1 MDMSGRNVIVTGA
14 SPGSLGFKT
23 AGILAGWGATITVTS
38 PRNVELMLDSLRT
51 SLRRA
56 GMDESK
62 LSAHSLDLCDPSSVN
77 RFTDWYGRRHNG
89 KLHALVNNAGIH
101 KNIFNTRTRPPP
113 SADGFEPHWRTNFLG
128 TVHLTY
134 ALLPMLQRTG
144 LDSGGA
150 RIVNVSSHLHDRGR
164 NARLFQPADRYH
176 SWEAYGL
183 SKLALMHFTTE
194 LQRRFAGQYNL
205 QAVAVHPGSAKTNL
219 TQGRPLPGRT
229 GKILSEISSALS
241 SLVLLSAEA
250 GAQTIVMCA
259 SAPRL
264 QGGGYYYRCAQ
275 LEPSAD
281 CEDAAVSRRLWG
293 QSRAWVE
300 SLPASEP

>member
-14 SPGSLGFKT
+14 STGSLGFET
-23 AGILAGWGATITVTS
+23 ARILAEWGATITVTS
-38 PRNVELMLDSLRT
+38 PRNVELMLDSLRR

-62 LSAHSLDLCDPSSVN
+62 LSAHSLNLCDPASVN

-89 KLHALVNNAGIH
+89 KLHVLVNNAGIH

-113 SADGFEPHWRTNFLG
+113 SAG
-128 TVHLTY
+128 
-134 ALLPMLQRTG
+134 
-144 LDSGGA
+144 
-150 RIVNVSSHLHDRGR
+150 
-164 NARLFQPADRYH
+164 RYH

-194 LQRRFAGQYNL
+194 LQRRFAGQYKL

-281 CEDAAVSRRLWG
+281 CADAAVSGRLWEE
-293 QSRAWVE
+293 SRAWVE